1 MVSKTLDKFVNLCY
15 NVVKSNDIAKG
26 EQKMQR
32 VKSPNGSTYYANS
45 RKFQVG
51 EWYESLAGEWYIIT
65 SVLDTEA
72 EIQGEYGIDKM
83 WLHTLRKATAEELAR
98 RERQRAEW
106 NAKSPDER
114 ISKTINFLAKSYPG
128 LDW

>member
-1 MVSKTLDKFVNLCY
+1 
-15 NVVKSNDIAKG
+15 
-26 EQKMQR
+26 MQR